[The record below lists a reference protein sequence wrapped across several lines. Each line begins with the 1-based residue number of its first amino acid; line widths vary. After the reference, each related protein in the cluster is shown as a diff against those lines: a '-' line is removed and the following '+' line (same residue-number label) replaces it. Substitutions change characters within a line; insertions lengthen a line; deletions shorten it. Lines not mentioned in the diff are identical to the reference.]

1 LVDLLQNLE
10 NELNAKTLHFTK
22 NEGLQY
28 LLQLGLTRMQA
39 NIYFNL
45 LLNGKAEARIIAY
58 WAGSPR
64 TEVYRA
70 LNELQENGLVD
81 RELSCPLKFT
91 AVPPSLGLQAFIDN
105 KRHNITQMQKTL
117 KDFSFEFESNQEPDP
132 EKEYKIISIEGRNRI
147 IAKIKQQH
155 DAAKSSVD
163 VISFLPRFLYIAN
176 QTQESYKKAIGR
188 GVKYRIILGMPNESQ
203 DLPPE
208 IKKAHNNENT
218 IIKKVVGCRQENSA
232 IYDQEQINFSYYP
245 DRRILDSPLIV
256 TNHPCLVGFALNSF
270 QRTWDSL

>member
-1 LVDLLQNLE
+1 MQNLE
-10 NELNAKTLHFTK
+10 NEMNAKTLRFTK

-28 LLQLGLTRMQA
+28 LMQLGLTRMQA
-39 NIYFNL
+39 NIYINL
-45 LLNGKAEARIIAY
+45 LLHGKAEARIIAY

-81 RELSCPLKFT
+81 RELGCPLKFT
-91 AVPPSLGLQAFIDN
+91 AAPPSLGLQAFIDN
-105 KRHNITQMQKTL
+105 KLHNINQMQKNL
-117 KDFSFEFESNQEPDP
+117 KNFSFEFESNQEPNP
-132 EKEYKIISIEGRNRI
+132 EREYKIISIEGRRRI

-155 DAAKSSVD
+155 DAAKSSID

-176 QTQESYKKAIGR
+176 QCMENYNKAVER
-188 GVKYRIILGMPNESQ
+188 GVKYRIILGMPNASQ

-208 IKKAHNNENT
+208 IKKAHKNEKT
-218 IIKKVVGCRQENSA
+218 IVKKVVGCLGVNSV
-232 IYDQEQINFSYYP
+232 IFDQEQMNFSFYP
-245 DRRILDSPLIV
+245 DRGIAESPLIL
-256 TNHPCLVGFALNSF
+256 TNHPCLVGFAVNSF